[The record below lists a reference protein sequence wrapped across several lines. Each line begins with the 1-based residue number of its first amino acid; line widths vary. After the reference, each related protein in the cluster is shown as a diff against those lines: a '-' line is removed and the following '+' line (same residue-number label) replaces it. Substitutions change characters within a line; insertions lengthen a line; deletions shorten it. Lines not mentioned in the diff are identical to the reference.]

1 MSVNH
6 RRPPR
11 VRGMLA
17 PLRTPSVPGRALF
30 GAVLGAML
38 VAGCSTTV
46 VRPGGAAAVAPQLTV
61 ERFLQAAND
70 RDLAAMA
77 RIFGT
82 EQGPIGDTGSTF
94 VCFWKKIGSWFG
106 GEDCVDRAE
115 VEIRLDAIA
124 RVLQHQ
130 DYVLRGEEMVAGR
143 ASPTRRVFVDL
154 TLEDGTVVEDVPFEA
169 VQGQEQ
175 RWYVERVDLERIM
188 SAGGV

>member
-11 VRGMLA
+11 VRGVHT
-17 PLRTPSVPGRALF
+17 PLPTRSVPGRAVF
-30 GAVLGAML
+30 GVVLGAML

-130 DYVLRGEEMVAGR
+130 DYVLRDEEMVAGR
-143 ASPTRRVFVDL
+143 AAPTRRVFVDL
-154 TLEDGTVVEDVPFEA
+154 TLEEGTVVEDVPFEV